1 MSYDSSKNC
10 AANLRNPYQLGLQN
24 IRKSLGTPREETGSM
39 VGHCMGF
46 KLEGS
51 HLFIVHLILGS
62 DIFLFLVMNYR
73 QQLPSYPSFTTN
85 SLCFVCLVAVETQYV
100 HLDA

>member
-1 MSYDSSKNC
+1 
-10 AANLRNPYQLGLQN
+10 
-24 IRKSLGTPREETGSM
+24 M
-39 VGHCMGF
+39 VGLCMGF
-46 KLEGS
+46 ELEGN

-73 QQLPSYPSFTTN
+73 QQLPSYPSFTAN
-85 SLCFVCLVAVETQYV
+85 DLCFVCLVAVETQCV